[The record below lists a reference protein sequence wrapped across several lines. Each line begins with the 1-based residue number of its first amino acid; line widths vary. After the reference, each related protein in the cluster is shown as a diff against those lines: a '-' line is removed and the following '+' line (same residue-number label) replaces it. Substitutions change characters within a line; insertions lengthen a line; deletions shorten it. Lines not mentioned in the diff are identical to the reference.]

1 MPSRAVEVTS
11 RALREALAGL
21 PVGAAVPDSEPFRL
35 ALLGLERFLP
45 EVLAEVHRE
54 WLGRGLDGIYPH
66 RARKAGERELEL
78 LGLCCLLA
86 DQTLVPLHLRL
97 QLAADGDDV
106 AWLELC
112 LGERGRGQGGLAGE
126 PYPQSGSLHKRLHA
140 LGQQA
145 GAIEWAH
152 QVTFGERCQ

>member
-1 MPSRAVEVTS
+1 MGSMAVEVTS

-21 PVGAAVPDSEPFRL
+21 PVGAAVPDSEPFRRALRGL
-35 ALLGLERFLP
+35 AWFLP
-45 EVLAEVHRE
+45 EVLAGARAE
-54 WLGRGLDGIYPH
+54 WLGQGLDGIYPQTV
-66 RARKAGERELEL
+66 RKVGERALEL

-97 QLAADGDDV
+97 QLAANADDV
-106 AWLELC
+106 AWLELR

-126 PYPQSGSLHKRLHA
+126 PYPQSGSLDNRLHV

-152 QVTFGERCQ
+152 QVTCGERRQ